1 MLRNARSL
9 VALAVL
15 LALAGPAVAEDLPAS
30 TGPAAPP
37 DASPPALPEEPAP
50 VVSDP
55 LPVPPGSKADQ
66 QLWMDAGEVGNQLIA
81 LRHFGH
87 GLHWKIRNEDLQ
99 ARLMTMATADPA
111 AVARL
116 GVIRKEL
123 SEAQAASYADL
134 VSRWPVDKTRVCQ
147 YAQLSMRSAME
158 ASVIQDKRAELEQ
171 TRVATAR
178 CLDLAR
184 ATLTRVKRSTDAL
197 AAAIAIAEQALAA
210 PVSTGR

>member
-1 MLRNARSL
+1 MLPNAPSL
-9 VALAVL
+9 VALAAL
-15 LALAGPAVAEDLPAS
+15 LALAGPAVAEDP
-30 TGPAAPP
+30 APP
-37 DASPPALPEEPAP
+37 PDLPEEPSP

-66 QLWMDAGEVGNQLIA
+66 ELWKDAGEVGNQLIA
-81 LRHFGH
+81 LRHLGH
-87 GLHWKIRNEDLQ
+87 GLHWKVRNEELE
-99 ARLMTMATADPA
+99 ARLEAMAKADPDA
-111 AVARL
+111 APRL
-116 GVIRKEL
+116 GAIRKEL
-123 SEAQAASYADL
+123 SEARAASYADL

-184 ATLTRVKRSTDAL
+184 ATLARVKRSTDAL
-197 AAAIAIAEQALAA
+197 AAAIASAEQALAA

>member
-1 MLRNARSL
+1 MPPNAPSL
-9 VALAVL
+9 VALAAL
-15 LALAGPAVAEDLPAS
+15 LALAGPAVAEDP
-30 TGPAAPP
+30 APP
-37 DASPPALPEEPAP
+37 PDLPEEPSP

-66 QLWMDAGEVGNQLIA
+66 ELWKSAGEVGNQLIA
-81 LRHFGH
+81 LRHLGH
-87 GLHWKIRNEDLQ
+87 GLHWKIRNQQLE
-99 ARLMTMATADPA
+99 ARLVAMAKADPA
-111 AVARL
+111 AASRL
-116 GVIRKEL
+116 GVTRKEL
-123 SEAQAASYADL
+123 SEAQVASYADL

-184 ATLTRVKRSTDAL
+184 ATLARVKRSTDAL
-197 AAAIAIAEQALAA
+197 AAAIASAEQALAA

>member
-1 MLRNARSL
+1 MPPNAPSL
-9 VALAVL
+9 VALAAL
-15 LALAGPAVAEDLPAS
+15 LALAGPAVAEDP
-30 TGPAAPP
+30 APP
-37 DASPPALPEEPAP
+37 PDLPEEPSP

-66 QLWMDAGEVGNQLIA
+66 ELWKDAGEVGNQLIA
-81 LRHFGH
+81 LRHLGH
-87 GLHWKIRNEDLQ
+87 GLHWKIRNQQLE
-99 ARLMTMATADPA
+99 ARLVAMAKADPA
-111 AVARL
+111 AASRL
-116 GVIRKEL
+116 GMTRKEL
-123 SEAQAASYADL
+123 SEAQVASYADL

-197 AAAIAIAEQALAA
+197 AAAIASAEQALAA